1 MLEGALRIYKVS
13 SLSPQG
19 EIHMVQFQRGI
30 VIVAST
36 AAQVDFWARLIQS
49 LGVPPAGF
57 PTDCAI
63 LNLEDHVTTRKRN
76 DA

>member
-36 AAQVDFWARLIQS
+36 AAQVDFWASSRAACRPRDFQ
-49 LGVPPAGF
+49 
-57 PTDCAI
+57 PTARYSTWKI
-63 LNLEDHVTTRKRN
+63 T
-76 DA
+76 